1 MALFRD
7 IPQYITEGSYEVN
20 IDIDDIDR
28 TIERYVSGYNLDID
42 PDFQRGHVW
51 DEEKQIRFIE
61 FMLRGGRSSR
71 VIYFNHPGWMNS
83 FKGDFVLVDGK
94 QRLNAAMRFVKNEI
108 PAFGYYR
115 KEYTDKPSFIHS
127 SFQFNINSLKTR
139 KEVLQWYLDLNTGG
153 VVHTKEE
160 IDKVK
165 KLLAKEK

>member
-1 MALFRD
+1 MARFKD
-7 IPQYITEGSYEVN
+7 IPQFITEGSYEVN
-20 IDIDDIDR
+20 VDIDDIDR
-28 TIERYVSGYNLDID
+28 TIERYVSQYNLDID

-51 DEEKQIRFIE
+51 DEEKQVRFIE

-94 QRLNAAMRFVKNEI
+94 QRLNAAMRFAKNEI

-115 KEYTDKPSFIHS
+115 KEYTDKPQFMHS
-127 SFQFNINSLKTR
+127 SFRFNINSLKTR

>member
-1 MALFRD
+1 MARFKD
-7 IPQYITEGSYEVN
+7 IPQFITEGSYEVN
-20 IDIDDIDR
+20 VEIDDIDR
-28 TIERYVSGYNLDID
+28 SIERYVSEYNLDID

-51 DEEKQIRFIE
+51 DEEKQVRFIE
-61 FMLRGGRSSR
+61 FMLGGGRSSR

-94 QRLNAAMRFVKNEI
+94 QRLNAAMRFAKNEI

-115 KEYTDKPSFIHS
+115 KEYTDKPQFMHS
-127 SFQFNINSLKTR
+127 SFRFNINSLKTR

-160 IDKVK
+160 IERVRQ
-165 KLLAKEK
+165 LLAKEK